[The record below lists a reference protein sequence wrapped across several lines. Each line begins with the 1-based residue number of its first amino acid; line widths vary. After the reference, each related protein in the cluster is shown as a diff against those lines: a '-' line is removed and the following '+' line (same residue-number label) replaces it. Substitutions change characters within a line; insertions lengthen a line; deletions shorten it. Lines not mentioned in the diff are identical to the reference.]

1 MKKALLVVL
10 ALALL
15 PVYSG
20 AMVWSLG
27 FGGGGALPIGGYA
40 ETAGLSAVGAGELSI
55 CVSPKFFV
63 NVRGAYRIK
72 HTGKEDDF
80 VGKGEY
86 KSIVFWAGPA
96 YRFDFYPIMLFVN
109 GAAGVSKNDFKY
121 PYLDAQDTE
130 HMGTTKDYRFIAYGG
145 GGMDYRLT
153 DSVSLELSG
162 GVSSMFGGES
172 PGGVSAPLKE
182 GMLATIDFVAMLK
195 FYFM

>member
-1 MKKALLVVL
+1 MKQTLSVVL

-15 PVYSG
+15 PVSSG
-20 AMVWSLG
+20 AIVCGFG
-27 FGGGGALPIGGYA
+27 FGGGLALPIGCYA
-40 ETAGLSAVGAGELSI
+40 EAAGLSAVGAGEFSI
-55 CVSPKFFV
+55 CVSPKLFV

-72 HTGKEDDF
+72 HAGKEDDF
-80 VGKGEY
+80 TGEGEY
-86 KSIVFWAGPA
+86 KSIVFWGGPA

-109 GAAGVSKNDFKY
+109 GAAGVSKNDFRY
-121 PYLDAQDTE
+121 PYLDAQGTE

-172 PGGVSAPLKE
+172 PGGVTAQLEE
-182 GMLATIDFVAMLK
+182 GMLATIDFAAMLK